1 MAYSTDIP
9 NNAVG
14 SALNKYFEQKGYSQQ
29 QLADILGVHQTN
41 ISALFLGKRPFGKN
55 VAKKWHDAFGF
66 RINWLMTGE
75 GPMFDTDTTITQNNV
90 SGNNV
95 IAQTI
100 NTITD
105 PTSTTTSTPY
115 DKDELIPI
123 VPRDV
128 ARMPNLCIWEYM
140 KNTPDVDQ
148 APKVHQFPRYDFYFQ
163 CVTDAMRPEIMAG
176 DLLGIRRH
184 NESAPLVNGEAYVI
198 DTKSA
203 GMLVRMLE
211 EKEDGYLATAHN
223 DRYKGTFFPKSEVL
237 SIFTI
242 VGLLR
247 VK

>member
-1 MAYSTDIP
+1 MENDVNTAIK
-9 NNAVG
+9 VG
-14 SALNKYFEQKGYSQQ
+14 QQLRAYFEERGMTQQ
-29 QLADILGVHQTN
+29 QVADKLEIKQQNVGAYY
-41 ISALFLGKRPFGKN
+41 SGARPFGKN
-55 VAKKWHDAFGF
+55 AALKWQRTFGF
-66 RINWLMTGE
+66 NAQWLMTGQGKMMLE
-75 GPMFDTDTTITQNNV
+75 GVITQTNV
-90 SGNNV
+90 SGNNI

-100 NTITD
+100 NTISD
-105 PTSTTTSTPY
+105 PTSTATSTPY

-128 ARMPNLCIWEYM
+128 ARMPNLCIWNYM

-223 DRYKGTFFPKSEVL
+223 DRYKDTFFPKSEVL

>member
-14 SALNKYFEQKGYSQQ
+14 SALKKYFEQKGYSQQ

-66 RINWLMTGE
+66 RVNWLMTGE
-75 GPMFDTDTTITQNNV
+75 GPMFDTDTTVTQTNV
-90 SGNNV
+90 HGNNV

-105 PTSTTTSTPY
+105 MPQASTPSEL
-115 DKDELIPI
+115 DELVPM
-123 VPRDV
+123 VPRDM
-128 ARMPNLCIWEYM
+128 ARMPNISIWEHM
-140 KNTPDVDQ
+140 KSATDLET
-148 APKVHQFPRYDFYFQ
+148 APKIHQFPRYDFYFQ

-184 NESAPLVNGEAYVI
+184 DPSAPLVNGETYVF
-198 DTKSA
+198 DTKST
-203 GMLVRMLE
+203 GMLIRMLE

-223 DRYKGTFFPKSEVL
+223 DRYKDTFFPRSEVL
-237 SIFTI
+237 TIFTI
-242 VGLLR
+242 VGLVR

>member
-1 MAYSTDIP
+1 MSQSQEKAIEKGRLLKDFFKANGITQQDAAEKLGILQT
-9 NNAVG
+9 NV
-14 SALNKYFEQKGYSQQ
+14 SAL
-29 QLADILGVHQTN
+29 L
-41 ISALFLGKRPFGKN
+41 LGKRNFGRKM
-55 VAKKWHDAFGF
+55 AEKWSNAFGL
-66 RINWLMTGE
+66 RVNWLITGE
-75 GPMFDTDTTITQNNV
+75 GPMFEGEAPITQNNV
-90 SGNNV
+90 HGNNV

-100 NTITD
+100 NNISD
-105 PTSTTTSTPY
+105 TTPNTTLTPY

-163 CVTDAMRPEIMAG
+163 CVTDAMKPEIMAG
-176 DLLGIRRH
+176 DLLGIRMH
-184 NESAPLVNGEAYVI
+184 NKSATLVNGEAYVI

-223 DRYKGTFFPKSEVL
+223 DRYKDTFFPRSEVL
-237 SIFTI
+237 TIFTI

>member
-14 SALNKYFEQKGYSQQ
+14 SALKKYFEERGYSQQ

-66 RINWLMTGE
+66 RVNWLMTGE
-75 GPMFDTDTTITQNNV
+75 GPMFDTDTTVTQTNV
-90 SGNNV
+90 HGNNV
-95 IAQTI
+95 IAHTI
-100 NTITD
+100 NNITD
-105 PTSTTTSTPY
+105 MQQASTPSEL
-115 DKDELIPI
+115 DELVPM
-123 VPRDV
+123 VPRDM
-128 ARMPNLCIWEYM
+128 ARMPNISIWEHM
-140 KNTPDVDQ
+140 KSATDLET
-148 APKVHQFPRYDFYFQ
+148 APKIHQFPRYDFYFQ

-184 NESAPLVNGEAYVI
+184 DPSAPLVNGETYVF
-198 DTKSA
+198 DTKST
-203 GMLVRMLE
+203 GMLIRMLE

-223 DRYKGTFFPKSEVL
+223 DRYKDTFFPRSEVL
-237 SIFTI
+237 TIFTI

>member
-1 MAYSTDIP
+1 MSQSQEKAIEKGRLLKEFFKSQGITQQDAAEALGILQT
-9 NNAVG
+9 NV
-14 SALNKYFEQKGYSQQ
+14 SAL
-29 QLADILGVHQTN
+29 L
-41 ISALFLGKRPFGKN
+41 LGKRNFGRKM
-55 VAKKWHDAFGF
+55 AEKWSKAFGL
-66 RINWLMTGE
+66 RVNWLITGE
-75 GPMFDTDTTITQNNV
+75 GPMFEGEAPITQNNV
-90 SGNNV
+90 SGNNI

-100 NTITD
+100 NNITD
-105 PTSTTTSTPY
+105 TTPASTSTPY